1 MWRDMALKA
10 VATKDQDGLHAIMGH
25 CYQPAPTRYESNK
38 PRFGEE
44 LVEDI
49 FAVKGARLL
58 EYRRREERTK
68 ALIAKMYKNHPSRSG
83 PGPQEDDDYEN
94 RNMNGYLIED
104 EWYAD
109 DAEMQ
114 NARAVLKKLL
124 NFVYE

>member
-1 MWRDMALKA
+1 MALKA
-10 VATKDQDGLHAIMGH
+10 LATKDQDGLHAIMGH
-25 CYQPAPTRYESNK
+25 CYQPALRGTK
-38 PRFGEE
+38 ATKRFGEE

-83 PGPQEDDDYEN
+83 LGPQEDDDYEN

-114 NARAVLKKLL
+114 NA
-124 NFVYE
+124 